1 MMSRNKNKQLDN
13 SNLKLVLEIHICV
26 INIRIVFNSIR
37 KDEIIQE
44 KRQVTEGSGLSLRNL
59 EFTSQIGE
67 LDSIVEAER

>member
-1 MMSRNKNKQLDN
+1 MSRNKNKQLDN

-26 INIRIVFNSIR
+26 INIRIVFKSIR

-67 LDSIVEAER
+67 LDSRVEAER